1 MLDQW
6 LGRKRG
12 YALTSLILPQFCG
25 KSIVRPGWSEGLAC
39 QLIGDRA
46 GGDGMRGFVSGLIN
60 RKRDLRAIRIYI
72 SAQAVSAVVLGAHAR
87 RLSAGRF
94 GRGGA
99 CEIDGFNDLPLFSK
113 LIIWSAGRATRSRTG
128 LSADDSAHLERAS
141 TLAASVAPS
150 HREAQQLVRLAR
162 EEADRIVKDRWA
174 IVVRLA
180 DALEQRG
187 HLQSDQIVKIVLQPK
202 VPKARRRRPARA
214 RRESQ
219 PAASR
224 MAAVVKRWGAALGAA
239 ATRSRARLTAAAS
252 APRANPDGQA
262 SAPAMP
268 VLTASEH

>member
-1 MLDQW
+1 
-6 LGRKRG
+6 
-12 YALTSLILPQFCG
+12 
-25 KSIVRPGWSEGLAC
+25 VRPNWSEGLAF
-39 QLIGDRA
+39 QLIRDRA

-72 SAQAVSAVVLGAHAR
+72 SAQAVSAVVLGAHVR
-87 RLSAGRF
+87 RLNAGRF

-113 LIIWSAGRATRSRTG
+113 LIVWSAGCATRSRTG

-202 VPKARRRRPARA
+202 APKARRRRGASRPAHANRK
-214 RRESQ
+214 SQ
-219 PAASR
+219 PAASW
-224 MAAVVKRWGAALGAA
+224 MAAMLRRCSAALGAVTA
-239 ATRSRARLTAAAS
+239 RGRAQLSSAS
-252 APRANPDGQA
+252 TLGSNNPTHSGRHAGSDRERALKHFQP
-262 SAPAMP
+262 
-268 VLTASEH
+268 TT

>member
-1 MLDQW
+1 
-6 LGRKRG
+6 
-12 YALTSLILPQFCG
+12 
-25 KSIVRPGWSEGLAC
+25 
-39 QLIGDRA
+39 
-46 GGDGMRGFVSGLIN
+46 MRGFVSGLIN

-72 SAQAVSAVVLGAHAR
+72 SAQAVSAVVLGAHVR
-87 RLSAGRF
+87 RLNAGRF

-174 IVVRLA
+174 IMVRLA

-202 VPKARRRRPARA
+202 AAQARRRRR
-214 RRESQ
+214 
-219 PAASR
+219 
-224 MAAVVKRWGAALGAA
+224 AALRPAHTNRKSRPTVSWVAILKRCSATIGAV
-239 ATRSRARLTAAAS
+239 ATRSRARLSAAAS
-252 APRANPDGQA
+252 DAKP
-262 SAPAMP
+262 SAPIRET
-268 VLTASEH
+268 V

>member
-1 MLDQW
+1 
-6 LGRKRG
+6 
-12 YALTSLILPQFCG
+12 
-25 KSIVRPGWSEGLAC
+25 
-39 QLIGDRA
+39 
-46 GGDGMRGFVSGLIN
+46 MRGFISGLIN

-72 SAQAVSAVVLGAHAR
+72 SAQAVSAVVLGAHVR
-87 RLSAGRF
+87 RLNAGRF

-174 IVVRLA
+174 IMVRLA

-187 HLQSDQIVKIVLQPK
+187 HLQSDQIVKIVLLPK
-202 VPKARRRRPARA
+202 AAQARRRRRAALRPAHANRKS
-214 RRESQ
+214 R
-219 PAASR
+219 PAVSWVAIL
-224 MAAVVKRWGAALGAA
+224 KRCSAALGAV
-239 ATRSRARLTAAAS
+239 ATRSRARLSAAAS
-252 APRANPDGQA
+252 DAKP
-262 SAPAMP
+262 SAPIRET
-268 VLTASEH
+268 V

>member
-1 MLDQW
+1 
-6 LGRKRG
+6 
-12 YALTSLILPQFCG
+12 
-25 KSIVRPGWSEGLAC
+25 
-39 QLIGDRA
+39 
-46 GGDGMRGFVSGLIN
+46 MRGFVSGLIN

-72 SAQAVSAVVLGAHAR
+72 SAQAVSAVVLGAHVR
-87 RLSAGRF
+87 RLNAGRF

-113 LIIWSAGRATRSRTG
+113 LIIWSAGCATRSRTG

-141 TLAASVAPS
+141 MLAASVAPS
-150 HREAQQLVRLAR
+150 RREAQQLVRLAR

-202 VPKARRRRPARA
+202 APKARRRRVASRPARARA

-219 PAASR
+219 PAASW
-224 MAAVVKRWGAALGAA
+224 MAAVVKRWGAALGTV
-239 ATRSRARLTAAAS
+239 ATRSRARVTAAAS
-252 APRANPDGQA
+252 ARRANPDGQA
-262 SAPAMP
+262 SARAMP
-268 VLTASEH
+268 VLTAGEH

>member
-1 MLDQW
+1 L
-6 LGRKRG
+6 L
-12 YALTSLILPQFCG
+12 
-25 KSIVRPGWSEGLAC
+25 
-39 QLIGDRA
+39 
-46 GGDGMRGFVSGLIN
+46 GGDGMRGFISGLIN

-72 SAQAVSAVVLGAHAR
+72 SAQAASAVVLGAHVR
-87 RLSAGRF
+87 RLNAGRF

-202 VPKARRRRPARA
+202 VPKARRRRVALRPARA

-219 PAASR
+219 PAASW
-224 MAAVVKRWGAALGAA
+224 MAAVVKRWGAALGTM

-262 SAPAMP
+262 SACAIPA
-268 VLTASEH
+268 LTASEH

>member
-1 MLDQW
+1 
-6 LGRKRG
+6 
-12 YALTSLILPQFCG
+12 
-25 KSIVRPGWSEGLAC
+25 
-39 QLIGDRA
+39 
-46 GGDGMRGFVSGLIN
+46 MRGFVSGLIN

-72 SAQAVSAVVLGAHAR
+72 SAQTVSAVVLGAHVR

>member
-1 MLDQW
+1 
-6 LGRKRG
+6 
-12 YALTSLILPQFCG
+12 
-25 KSIVRPGWSEGLAC
+25 
-39 QLIGDRA
+39 
-46 GGDGMRGFVSGLIN
+46 MRGFVSGLIN

-72 SAQAVSAVVLGAHAR
+72 SAQAVSAVVLGAHVR
-87 RLSAGRF
+87 RLNAGRF

-113 LIIWSAGRATRSRTG
+113 LIVWSAGRATRSRTG

-174 IVVRLA
+174 IMVRLA

-202 VPKARRRRPARA
+202 APQARRRRRAALRPPRANRKSPPAVSWVA
-214 RRESQ
+214 
-219 PAASR
+219 
-224 MAAVVKRWGAALGAA
+224 MLKRCGAAIGAV
-239 ATRSRARLTAAAS
+239 ATRSRARLSAAAS
-252 APRANPDGQA
+252 DAKP
-262 SAPAMP
+262 SAPIRET
-268 VLTASEH
+268 V